1 MEVGK
6 LTVEVRTVLGKN
18 ESRRLRAQG
27 KVPGVVYGKGVE
39 PMLLAVDPKALKKSL
54 DPSKRQN
61 TVIEMTIEGQGQN
74 QKTLTVML
82 KDYQYDKIRQEI
94 EHVDLL
100 AIDVEKEVHVEVPL
114 VYTGKPQGVVDGGQL
129 TIAHRAITIMCKPT
143 LIPSKIEADVT
154 GLGLG
159 QALHVSDLKLPLGIR
174 VGLAAHEGLASV
186 VAPRAE
192 KVEAKAEE
200 AAADAAVNAAAAAGG
215 AAAAAKPGDAKAGD
229 AKAGAAA
236 PAKKEEKKK

>member
-27 KVPGVVYGKGVE
+27 KVPGVVYGKGVA
-39 PMLLAVDPKALKKSL
+39 PLLLAVDPKALKKSL
-54 DPSKRQN
+54 DPAKRQN
-61 TVIEMTIEGQGQN
+61 TVIDLTIQGSE
-74 QKTLTVML
+74 QKTLKVML

-100 AIDVEKEVHVEVPL
+100 AIDVNKEVHVEVPL
-114 VYTGKPQGVVDGGQL
+114 ILTGKPQGVVDGGQL
-129 TIAHRAITIMCKPT
+129 TIAHRSLTIMCKPED
-143 LIPSKIEADVT
+143 IPAKIEADVT
-154 GLGLG
+154 FLGLG
-159 QALHVSDLKLPLGIR
+159 QALHVSDLKLPAGVR
-174 VGLAAHEGLASV
+174 AGLAAGEGLASV

-200 AAADAAVNAAAAAGG
+200 AAADAAVNAAAAG
-215 AAAAAKPGDAKAGD
+215 AAAAGAAKPGAGD
-229 AKAGAAA
+229 AKAAAA

>member
-6 LTVEVRTVLGKN
+6 LTVEVRTTLGKN

-27 KVPGVVYGKGVE
+27 KVPGVIYGKGIE
-39 PMLLAVDPKALKKSL
+39 PMLLSVDPKALKASL
-54 DPSKRQN
+54 DPAKRQN
-61 TVIEMTIEGQGQN
+61 TVIDLTVDGAEK
-74 QKTLTVML
+74 KTFTVML
-82 KDYQYDKIRQEI
+82 KEYQFDRIRQEI

-100 AIDVEKEVHVEVPL
+100 AIDVEKEVHVEVPV
-114 VYTGKPQGVVDGGQL
+114 VYTGKAQGVVDGGQL
-129 TIAHRAITIMCKPT
+129 TIAHRHLTIICKPA
-143 LIPSKIEADVT
+143 LIPAKIEADVT

-159 QALHVSDLKLPLGIR
+159 QALHVSDLKLPMGVR
-174 VGLAAHEGLASV
+174 AGLAAGEGLASV

-200 AAADAAVNAAAAAGG
+200 AAADAAVNAAAAG
-215 AAAAAKPGDAKAGD
+215 AAGAKAAEAKPGDAKA
-229 AKAGAAA
+229 AAAA

>member
-18 ESRRLRAQG
+18 ESRRLRAEG
-27 KVPGVVYGKGVE
+27 KVPGVCYGKGVE
-39 PMLLAVDPKALKKSL
+39 PMLLQVDPKALKKSL

-61 TVIEMTIEGQGQN
+61 TVIEMTIAGLN
-74 QKTLTVML
+74 KTVTVML

-100 AIDVEKEVHVEVPL
+100 AIDVNKEVHIEVPL
-114 VYTGKPQGVVDGGQL
+114 VLTGKPVGVVDGGQL
-129 TIAHRAITIMCKPT
+129 TIAHRQLTVICKPGD
-143 LIPSKIEADVT
+143 IPAKIEADVT
-154 GLGLG
+154 ALGIG
-159 QALHVSDLKLPLGIR
+159 QALHVSDLKLPAGVR
-174 VGLAAHEGLASV
+174 AGLAAHEGLASV

-200 AAADAAVNAAAAAGG
+200 AAADAAVNAAAAGAG
-215 AAAAAKPGDAKAGD
+215 AAKAGEPAKAGD
-229 AKAGAAA
+229 AKAAAAA

>member
-6 LTVEVRTVLGKN
+6 LTVEVRTVQGKN
-18 ESRRLRAQG
+18 ESRRLRAEG
-27 KVPGVVYGKGVE
+27 KVPGVCYGKGVE
-39 PMLLAVDPKALKKSL
+39 PLLVSVDPKALKKSL
-54 DPSKRQN
+54 DPAKRQN
-61 TVIEMTIEGQGQN
+61 TLIEMTITGG
-74 QKTLTVML
+74 KTLTVML

-100 AIDVEKEVHVEVPL
+100 AIDVNKEVHVEVPL
-114 VYTGKPQGVVDGGQL
+114 VLTGKPQGVVDGGQL
-129 TIAHRAITIMCKPT
+129 TVAHRQLAIACKPAD
-143 LIPSKIEADVT
+143 IPAKIEADVT

-159 QALHVSDLKLPLGIR
+159 QALHVSDLKLPAGVRATLGA
-174 VGLAAHEGLASV
+174 GEGLASV

-200 AAADAAVNAAAAAGG
+200 AAADAAVNAAAAGAG
-215 AAAAAKPGDAKAGD
+215 AAKAGAEAKPGD

>member
-18 ESRRLRAQG
+18 ESRRMRAQG
-27 KVPGVVYGKGVE
+27 KVPGVVYGKGVA

-61 TVIEMTIEGQGQN
+61 TVIEMTIVGQD
-74 QKTLTVML
+74 KPITVML
-82 KDYQYDKIRQEI
+82 KEYQYDRIRQEI

-100 AIDVEKEVHVEVPL
+100 AIDVNKEVHVEVPL
-114 VYTGKPQGVVDGGQL
+114 VLVGKPQGVVDGGQL
-129 TIAHRAITIMCKPT
+129 TIAHRSLHIMCKPT
-143 LIPSKIEADVT
+143 AIPSKIEADVT

-159 QALHVSDLKLPLGIR
+159 QALHVSDLKLPEGVR
-174 VGLAAHEGLASV
+174 AGLAAHEGLASV

-200 AAADAAVNAAAAAGG
+200 AAADAAVNAAAAAATG
-215 AAAAAKPGDAKAGD
+215 AKGAEAKPGDAKA
-229 AKAGAAA
+229 AAAA
-236 PAKKEEKKK
+236 PAKKDEKKK

>member
-54 DPSKRQN
+54 DPAKRQN
-61 TVIEMTIEGQGQN
+61 TVIEMTIEGQAG
-74 QKTLTVML
+74 KTLTVML

-100 AIDVEKEVHVEVPL
+100 AIDVNKEVHVEVPL

-129 TIAHRAITIMCKPT
+129 TVAHRAITVICKPT
-143 LIPSKIEADVT
+143 AIPAKIEADVT

-159 QALHVSDLKLPLGIR
+159 QALHVSDLQLPPG
-174 VGLAAHEGLASV
+174 VKAGLAAHEGLASV

-200 AAADAAVNAAAAAGG
+200 AAADAAVNAAAAAATGAKG
-215 AAAAAKPGDAKAGD
+215 AAEAKPGDAKA
-229 AKAGAAA
+229 AAAA

>member
-6 LTVEVRTVLGKN
+6 LTVEVRTVQGKN

-27 KVPGVVYGKGVE
+27 KVPGVCYGKGVE
-39 PMLLAVDPKALKKSL
+39 PVLLSIDPKQLKKSL
-54 DPSKRQN
+54 DPAKRQN
-61 TVIEMTIEGQGQN
+61 TVIEMTIEGQG
-74 QKTLTVML
+74 KTLTVML

-100 AIDVEKEVHVEVPL
+100 AIDVNKEVHVEIPL
-114 VYTGKPQGVVDGGQL
+114 VLTGKPVGVVDGGQL
-129 TIAHRAITIMCKPT
+129 TVAHRQLAVICKPID
-143 LIPSKIEADVT
+143 IPAKIEADVT

-159 QALHVSDLKLPLGIR
+159 QALHVSDLKLPAGVR
-174 VGLAAHEGLASV
+174 VALASGEGLASV

-200 AAADAAVNAAAAAGG
+200 AAADAAVNAAAAAATPG
-215 AAAAAKPGDAKAGD
+215 AKAAEAAKAGD
-229 AKAGAAA
+229 AKAAA
-236 PAKKEEKKK
+236 PAKEEKKKK